1 MRLIR
6 KLFLFFSLL
15 LPIVLMG
22 QVSIV
27 GGAITKVSTEGSYP
41 IACYVVWAESSYTL
55 KIPAPS
61 SSQPLKRY
69 HRSIEDAQQVNNATY
84 SDGAWHVPNAELN
97 CGYILEKDQGL
108 PDYFWFSDY
117 KSVHLPQGDITATY
131 STSAPCDR
139 VVLSSSLP
147 FASWMLYA
155 PDGTTQQVR
164 REFRIR
170 FQTLQ
175 FNEERF
181 AFEGSPQEVLLPAK
195 NGTIELLSPLT
206 DTAFEFL
213 GDNISESLGIKV
225 SPIKSN
231 ELQARRLEL
240 HTRYALSGASQTTD
254 PDLPQLSN
262 EISAPATITM
272 QAIAN
277 EPVASRYV
285 WRITPGREASSDVA
299 PIFIYNGKETEFTLN
314 EAGTFH
320 IFAEVVSRDGECL
333 LESEHQIISVSTSR
347 LEVPNAF
354 SPGVTPGINDL
365 FRVVYSSLISFEG
378 VIFNEWGN
386 PLFRWSDPSEGWDGT
401 YGGRLVPAGVYYYA
415 IKAKGADGKEYDLR
429 GHINIVGYED
439 QQRAHL

>member
-1 MRLIR
+1 
-6 KLFLFFSLL
+6 
-15 LPIVLMG
+15 
-22 QVSIV
+22 
-27 GGAITKVSTEGSYP
+27 
-41 IACYVVWAESSYTL
+41 
-55 KIPAPS
+55 
-61 SSQPLKRY
+61 
-69 HRSIEDAQQVNNATY
+69 
-84 SDGAWHVPNAELN
+84 
-97 CGYILEKDQGL
+97 
-108 PDYFWFSDY
+108 
-117 KSVHLPQGDITATY
+117 
-131 STSAPCDR
+131 
-139 VVLSSSLP
+139 
-147 FASWMLYA
+147 
-155 PDGTTQQVR
+155 
-164 REFRIR
+164 
-170 FQTLQ
+170 
-175 FNEERF
+175 
-181 AFEGSPQEVLLPAK
+181 
-195 NGTIELLSPLT
+195 
-206 DTAFEFL
+206 
-213 GDNISESLGIKV
+213 
-225 SPIKSN
+225 
-231 ELQARRLEL
+231 
-240 HTRYALSGASQTTD
+240 
-254 PDLPQLSN
+254 
-262 EISAPATITM
+262 M